1 MLLHVIQAIKDKDEA
16 LKFIET
22 MMDKVKASDE
32 SVILLTT
39 EAGRV
44 HLQVDVDCWCL
55 LYCCLPQR

>member
-1 MLLHVIQAIKDKDEA
+1 MLLHVIQAMKDKDEA

-44 HLQVDVDCWCL
+44 YLQVSDRGLC
-55 LYCCLPQR
+55 

>member
-1 MLLHVIQAIKDKDEA
+1 MLLHVIQAMKDKDEA

-44 HLQVDVDCWCL
+44 YLQVVMEDFC
-55 LYCCLPQR
+55 